1 MAKVNSATSTNP
13 GSGDPESVKAWE
25 QAEKDAKDVGIRW
38 EKPAD
43 DKRSAE
49 EIMKYTPI
57 DDVADTKI
65 QTADGKKKTVEEVLK
80 EKVGDY
86 ETDEDAA
93 YRAAQVL
100 EHIEKFD
107 ENGNRIASNNIDNG
121 EIDGFT
127 SSDDAKNGT
136 EAGRLQDFGKFGFT
150 NLKGKLNDVT
160 SKLDDPE
167 ARKKAEDLGIEW
179 ERPKGDDR
187 SAQDIIDGDRLLKE
201 LGNQSGVK
209 DMLKEQV
216 GDFEKD
222 ADAAYRASQV
232 LDHIEKLDGGGKR
245 LVGGDV
251 GDGKINGFTRD
262 NEARANTEAGRLQ
275 DFGKNGFASLNGK
288 LDDYKNAGSDKDER
302 KRAEEELG
310 IKWER
315 PEDDKRT
322 AKDIIDGDPLF
333 KQLGDHS
340 GIRDLMKE
348 RVGDFDKDADAAYR
362 AEQILRHVELFDS
375 NGKELSGGDVGNG
388 EINGFSKDREAYNGT
403 EAGRLQDFA
412 KDGFSSLKGN
422 LGDIA
427 PIKGKAEDTQSYKDY
442 IKANPDAD
450 EASKQIAKYGAILE
464 ENYDTIREKAG
475 GSDRLDA
482 GAIKRYMD
490 TTKGLSDETKE
501 ALSFWSQPGA
511 ILSVDTAKNELKYK
525 PDGKVS
531 KDDLSTWMDK
541 QAPKDAGSLISFLSG
556 VISGNAVGDVDVS
569 KLDKEVFKADSKS
582 STQEKAAALQEL
594 LQAQQLVSAGAGA
607 GMWSSDYGKVAIG
620 TNPDP
625 KEVLK
630 DINEKISILESDPA
644 VVEYMKTN
652 TASRTAELFENNK
665 GLKDVV
671 QKTYDDEVKSG
682 KLLDDLWKTNTK
694 DGKTDQF
701 TALADFYSSASIY
714 QDVLGIKDGS
724 AEIRETVGKSDHAQA
739 FKDYY
744 KDSLASGKRLE
755 ELMKDN
761 PFEEALSTFSS
772 EVAVYGAALDSEF
785 TKTFEKDIEG
795 NFNRI
800 ANENTFKDGSFDDLK
815 KVFGKNGSDD
825 LDNEKLE
832 KIVTD
837 FVNQNPEL
845 VVNGQEKKQAIDAI
859 LTGIRGSWDVMRQGT
874 KALADMPE
882 AWMNAATKKGLIN
895 PDLKV
900 LSDKGVMHGVSG
912 IFLAGVTIARG
923 AQNSGQL
930 TDKNI
935 VDIVTGSVQT
945 VTVLTEGGIKGYK
958 DHVTN
963 SVVSDSK
970 LANPATEA
978 GRNLKVK
985 LDDVREKHLDELLQ
999 YDAKQYSRETIADAK
1014 LENPQTEEGKKLK
1027 ADREATIA
1035 DAKSDNPKTELG
1047 KQLKVRRAQYLEDA
1061 KLDDPASDLGKK
1073 LKDDLK
1079 STQKTFFD
1087 DAFKKH
1093 GKLENAA
1100 KITGGLAGIV
1110 AGAYGI
1116 FDGKKAWDRGDH
1128 VTGGLNITAGSLGIA
1143 AGVAAAGE
1151 GAAALAG
1158 QTAARAVMAAL
1169 SGGLGLL
1176 AAGFGTIAMFLPG
1189 LIEEGKMQ
1197 ARQDD
1202 FASLLDQYLGKYEI
1216 DGVPYGDPGDL
1227 PEDVWGK
1234 TSEGMS

>member
-1 MAKVNSATSTNP
+1 MAKVSAASTNP
-13 GSGDPESVKAWE
+13 GSGDSDSVKAWE
-25 QAEKDAKDVGIRW
+25 QAEKDAKDAGIRW

-49 EIMKYTPI
+49 EIMRDTPI
-57 DDVADTKI
+57 SDVEDTKI
-65 QTADGKKKTVEEVLK
+65 VTADGKKKTVEEVLK

-86 ETDEDAA
+86 DTDEHAA

-100 EHIEKFD
+100 EHIERFD
-107 ENGNRIASNNIDNG
+107 NNGKRIASNDIGNG

-127 SSDDAKNGT
+127 SKDDAKHGT
-136 EAGRLQDFGKFGFT
+136 EAGRLQDFGKYGFT

-160 SKLDDPE
+160 SKVEDPD
-167 ARKKAEDLGIEW
+167 ARIKAEKLGIEW

-187 SAQDIIDGDRLLKE
+187 SAKDILDSDRLLRD
-201 LGNQSGVK
+201 LGDQSGVK

-232 LDHIEKLDGGGKR
+232 LDHIEKYDGGGNR
-245 LVGGDV
+245 QVGGGV
-251 GDGKINGFTRD
+251 GDGKINGFTKD
-262 NEARANTEAGRLQ
+262 EEARNGTEAGRLQ
-275 DFGKNGFASLNGK
+275 DFGKNGFDSLSGK
-288 LDDYKNAGSDKDER
+288 LDDYKNAGKDKDER
-302 KRAEEELG
+302 SRAEKDLG
-310 IKWER
+310 IEWER
-315 PEDDKRT
+315 PEGDKRS
-322 AKDIIDGDPLF
+322 AKDIIEGDPLF

-348 RVGDFDKDADAAYR
+348 RIGDFDKDADAAYR
-362 AEQILRHVELFDS
+362 AEQILRHVELYDS

-412 KDGFSSLKGN
+412 KDGFIALKGN
-422 LGDIA
+422 LGDVA
-427 PIKGKAEDTQSYKDY
+427 PIKGKAEDTKAYKDY
-442 IKANPDAD
+442 LKANPDAD
-450 EASKQIAKYGAILE
+450 EASKEIAKYGSILQ

-475 GSDRLDA
+475 GGDHLDA

-531 KDDLSTWMDK
+531 KDDLSNWMKD
-541 QAPKDAGSLISFLSG
+541 QAPKDANSFISFLSG
-556 VISGNAVGDVDVS
+556 VISGNAVGNVDTS
-569 KLDKEVFKADSKS
+569 KLDTEVFKPDSKS
-582 STQEKAAALQEL
+582 TTQEKAAALQEL

-625 KEVLK
+625 NEVLK
-630 DINEKISILESDPA
+630 DIGQKISILESDPA

-652 TASRTAELFENNK
+652 TADKTAELFENNK

-701 TALADFYSSASIY
+701 TALSDFYSSASIY
-714 QDVLGIKDGS
+714 QDVLGIKDGP
-724 AEIRETVGKSDHAQA
+724 AEIRETIGKSDHAQA

-755 ELMKDN
+755 ELMKDK
-761 PFEEALSTFSS
+761 PYGEALSTFSS
-772 EVAVYGAALDSEF
+772 EVAIYNGALDSEF
-785 TKTFEKDIEG
+785 TKTYNKDIES

-800 ANENTFKDGSFDDLK
+800 ANENTLKDGTFDDLK
-815 KVFGKNGSDD
+815 KVFGKNGSDE
-825 LDNEKLE
+825 LDKEKIE

-845 VVNGQEKKQAIDAI
+845 VVNGQSKQQAIDAI
-859 LTGIRGSWDVMRQGT
+859 LTGVRGSWDVLRQGT

-882 AWMNAATKKGLIN
+882 TWMDAASKKGLIN

-900 LSDKGVMHGVSG
+900 LADKGVMHGVSG
-912 IFLAGVTIARG
+912 VFLAGVTIAKG
-923 AQNSGQL
+923 AQNSGNL
-930 TDKNI
+930 SDKHI

-963 SVVSDSK
+963 NVVSDSK
-970 LANPATEA
+970 LENPATEA
-978 GRNLKVK
+978 GRNLKTK

-999 YDAKQYSRETIADAK
+999 YDAKLNSRETIADAK

-1035 DAKSDNPKTELG
+1035 DAKSDDPKTELG
-1047 KQLKVRRAQYLEDA
+1047 KQLKVRREQFLDDA
-1061 KLDDPASDLGKK
+1061 KLDDPTSDLGKK
-1073 LKDDLK
+1073 LKEDLA
-1079 STQKTFFD
+1079 STQKNYFD
-1087 DAFKKH
+1087 DTFKPQN
-1093 GKLENAA
+1093 KLENAA

-1110 AGAYGI
+1110 AGAYSI
-1116 FDGKKAWDRGDH
+1116 FDGKNALDRGDK

-1143 AGVAAAGE
+1143 AGLASAGE
-1151 GAAALAG
+1151 GAASLAG
-1158 QTAARAVMAAL
+1158 RTALRAVMAAV

-1176 AAGFGTIAMFLPG
+1176 AAGVGTIAMFLPG

-1202 FASLLDQYLGKYEI
+1202 FASLLDQYLGKYDI
-1216 DGVPYGDPGDL
+1216 DGVIYGDIGDL

-1234 TSEGMS
+1234 TTDGMS